1 MSERDDVFYPTK
13 EFPKLMWSA
22 DGVEVRVT
30 SCEEQ
35 EAKLAEGYRLTADAS
50 VPAHEVPPA
59 EPVTDVP
66 PVAPPETVREVPDV
80 DPENEPATFGLPD
93 DDTHGDDEQLED
105 GKAKKGGKKK

>member
-13 EFPKLMWSA
+13 EFPKLMWTP
-22 DGVEVRVT
+22 DGKEVRVE

-59 EPVTDVP
+59 EPVTNPSP
-66 PVAPPETVREVPDV
+66 PAPVRDVPDV
-80 DPENEPATFGLPD
+80 DPENEPATFGASD